1 MTLPPQPTPS
11 SNLLE
16 EFLFLEVLVL
26 ALQRLHKELLVLLQE
41 FVDLLEKGLVL
52 LLHGSGQLVLHL
64 RERREGG
71 KGGREGEGDGR
82 EGGG

>member
-16 EFLFLEVLVL
+16 EFLFLEVLVF

-41 FVDLLEKGLVL
+41 FVDLLEKGPVL

-64 RERREGG
+64 RERGEGG

>member
-16 EFLFLEVLVL
+16 EFLFLEVLIL

-71 KGGREGEGDGR
+71 KEGEGDGR